1 MKNKIFSLTIF
12 LESLKSNFISTIVV
26 GIGNAIIS
34 FVVIL
39 ILSTLSLNS
48 TKQSMLN
55 MFNTANMEHT
65 LKQGSVGM
73 YASFVGGI
81 EAIENILPDQETK
94 LMDAYDLVDTSMS
107 ILTDSSYKLS
117 IRLLETSYEAAYLI
131 ASGNNDNEKYANAK
145 ESTITIIDEIFTFT
159 SYSDLQKSMVKIF
172 SENYIDQVYY
182 YPDKNIDERINDAFY
197 ISARN
202 YAKTELGLNDIETDF
217 LIYFLEDV
225 EQEVKLNPSNK
236 KTIIVDKISKF
247 IGGLS
252 KEYGEYL
259 TLISNLLLMGY
270 VENTSA
276 YTNNEI
282 MDESQIG
289 YKDQIYIKT
298 IYNTIELLFMNI
310 GYIEFLPSFEVKYV
324 TNELGEPIYYENDK
338 EIVID
343 SLTDKDKLIPV
354 KSNMGTYS
362 NILQK
367 RYKEI
372 LTGEPYKEEEI
383 AQAKQEALD
392 YFNEFGALFDEFF
405 NEYFINRDLYYDST
419 NKLVNYTKIQ
429 QKVAEIIKNYSYE
442 IIPSFFEV
450 TSIDEITLENF
461 GISGS
466 DLVKK
471 AYNYSLSSITIFNNT
486 YNDEKNN
493 GRNDE
498 DSLLIALN
506 ESSETLISEM
516 PVDISVKLNDLASR
530 NLYGLIVGVILF
542 SLAGL
547 LLPIVYSI
555 LTANNLVSQQVENGA
570 LAFTLSTPTNRFSII
585 FSKALYLIFSITS
598 MYIVLFIFSLLA
610 REIGIAIGGID
621 FLESLTIKDISLYT
635 LGAYFVALSISGI
648 CFLSSSIFNKT
659 KYAIGIGGGISVFF
673 LVSAI
678 LGLFGSEVMPLALK
692 ISSMNFFNYLTIISL
707 FNVNMILE
715 RNVIFYYLLI
725 PLALLSVVTYLV
737 GCIIFCKKDLP
748 L

>member
-1 MKNKIFSLTIF
+1 MKNKFFSLTIF

-26 GIGNAIIS
+26 GIGNAVIA

-81 EAIENILPDQETK
+81 EIIENVLPEQETK
-94 LMDAYDLVDTSMS
+94 LIDAYNLLDTSMS
-107 ILTDSSYKLS
+107 ILTDSSYKIS
-117 IRLLETSYEAAYLI
+117 IRLLETSYKAAYLI
-131 ASGNNDNEKYANAK
+131 ASGDTDEEKYVNAK
-145 ESTITIIDEIFTFT
+145 ESTISIIDEIFNFT
-159 SYSDLQKSMVKIF
+159 DYSDIEINMIKTF
-172 SENYIDQVYY
+172 SSNYIDQVYY
-182 YPDKNIDERINDAFY
+182 YPGKSIDERINDAFY
-197 ISARN
+197 ISVRD
-202 YAKTELGLNDIETDF
+202 YAKTELGLNDVETSF
-217 LIYFLEDV
+217 LIYFLE
-225 EQEVKLNPSNK
+225 EIEEEIKLNPSNK
-236 KTIIVDKISKF
+236 QTIIIDQISYY

-252 KEYGEYL
+252 KEYGQYL
-259 TLISNLLLMGY
+259 SLISESLLTGY
-270 VENTSA
+270 INNSSA
-276 YTNNEI
+276 YINNEI
-282 MDESQIG
+282 IDDSEIG
-289 YKDQIYIKT
+289 YKNKIYINAICDAIKL
-298 IYNTIELLFMNI
+298 IFENL
-310 GYIEFLPSFEVKYV
+310 GYIEFLPNFEVKYV
-324 TNELGEPIYYENDK
+324 TNELGEPIYYENGN

-343 SLTDKDKLIPV
+343 NLTDRDKLIPV

-372 LTGEPYKEEEI
+372 LTGSTYLEEEI
-383 AQAKQEALD
+383 LQAKQEALN
-392 YFNEFGALFDEFF
+392 YFKDFEPLFISFF
-405 NEYFINRDLYYDST
+405 NEYFLNKDLYYDSA
-419 NKLVNYTKIQ
+419 NNSIIYRKIQ
-429 QKVAEIIKNYSYE
+429 QKVAQIMKNYSYE
-442 IIPSFFEV
+442 VIPSFFGV
-450 TSIDEITLENF
+450 DSIEEITLESI
-461 GISGS
+461 GISGN
-466 DLVKK
+466 DLVNKV
-471 AYNYSLSSITIFNNT
+471 YDYSLSSITIFNST
-486 YNDEKNN
+486 YNSEINN
-493 GRNDE
+493 GRNE
-498 DSLLIALN
+498 EESLLIALN
-506 ESSETLISEM
+506 QSSETLISEM

-598 MYIVLFIFSLLA
+598 MYILLFMFSLLA
-610 REIGIAIGGID
+610 REIGIAIGGTD
-621 FLESLTIKDISLYT
+621 FIESLTIKDISLYT

-659 KYAIGIGGGISVFF
+659 KYAIGIGGGVSVFF

-692 ISSMNFFNYLTIISL
+692 ISSMNFFNYLTIVSL

-715 RNVIFYYLLI
+715 GNVIFYYLLI

>member
-1 MKNKIFSLTIF
+1 MKNKFFSLTIF

-26 GIGNAIIS
+26 GIGNAIIA

-81 EAIENILPDQETK
+81 EIIEKVLPEQETK
-94 LMDAYDLVDTSMS
+94 LIDAYNLLDMSMS
-107 ILTDSSYKLS
+107 ILTDSSYKIS
-117 IRLLETSYEAAYLI
+117 IRLLETSYKTACLT
-131 ASGNNDNEKYANAK
+131 ASGDTDEEKYVNAK
-145 ESTITIIDEIFTFT
+145 ESTISIIDEIFNFT
-159 SYSDLQKSMVKIF
+159 DYSDIEINMIKTF
-172 SENYIDQVYY
+172 SSNYIDQVYY
-182 YPDKNIDERINDAFY
+182 YPDKSIDERINDAFY
-197 ISARN
+197 ISVRD
-202 YAKTELGLNDIETDF
+202 YAKTELGLNDIETSF
-217 LIYFLEDV
+217 LIYFLE
-225 EQEVKLNPSNK
+225 EIEEEIKLNPSNK
-236 KTIIVDKISKF
+236 QTIIIDQISYY

-252 KEYGEYL
+252 KEYGQYL
-259 TLISNLLLMGY
+259 SLISESLLTGY
-270 VENTSA
+270 INNSSA
-276 YTNNEI
+276 YINNEI
-282 MDESQIG
+282 IDDSEIG
-289 YKDQIYIKT
+289 YKNKIYINAICDAIKL
-298 IYNTIELLFMNI
+298 IFENL
-310 GYIEFLPSFEVKYV
+310 GYIEFLPNFEVKYV
-324 TNELGEPIYYENDK
+324 TNELGEPIYYENGN

-343 SLTDKDKLIPV
+343 NLTDRDKLIPV

-372 LTGEPYKEEEI
+372 LTGSSYLEEEI
-383 AQAKQEALD
+383 LQAKQEALN
-392 YFNEFGALFDEFF
+392 YFKDFEPLFISFF
-405 NEYFINRDLYYDST
+405 NEYFLNKDLYYDST
-419 NKLVNYTKIQ
+419 NNSIIYIKIQ
-429 QKVAEIIKNYSYE
+429 QKVAQIMKNYSYE
-442 IIPSFFEV
+442 VIPSFFGV
-450 TSIDEITLENF
+450 DSIEEITLESI
-461 GISGS
+461 GISGN
-466 DLVKK
+466 DLVNKV
-471 AYNYSLSSITIFNNT
+471 YDYSLSSITIFNST
-486 YNDEKNN
+486 YNSEINN
-493 GRNDE
+493 GRNEE

-506 ESSETLISEM
+506 QSSETLISEM

-598 MYIVLFIFSLLA
+598 MYILLFMFSLLA
-610 REIGIAIGGID
+610 REIGIAIGGTD
-621 FLESLTIKDISLYT
+621 FIESLTIKDISLYT

-659 KYAIGIGGGISVFF
+659 KYAIGIGGGVSVFF

-692 ISSMNFFNYLTIISL
+692 ISSMNFFNYLTIVSL

-715 RNVIFYYLLI
+715 GNVIFYYLLI